1 MINFGQIYEGWRN
14 KLIPPADMKD
24 MIQQVSKERVTICN
38 DCPFHSKNH
47 FTPLRPDAH
56 CTDCGCNLEAKAAC
70 LSCSCPQDKWLA
82 VVDQDEEEQLKT
94 NING

>member
-47 FTPLRPDAH
+47 NTPLRPDAH
-56 CTDCGCNLEAKAAC
+56 CTDCGCNLEAKSAC

-82 VVDQDEEEQLKT
+82 VVDQDEEEQLKS